1 MSMGD
6 AWTDP
11 VSNPLLAAI
20 MSWRS
25 QKCQASADVAR
36 KSLARRAE
44 HEHNV
49 LAVRQD
55 VLSHTDLVIRDGL
68 SELVHL
74 WNV

>member
-1 MSMGD
+1 MGD

-55 VLSHTDLVIRDGL
+55 VLSHRPRHPGRSLRTRPFVG
-68 SELVHL
+68 
-74 WNV
+74 NV